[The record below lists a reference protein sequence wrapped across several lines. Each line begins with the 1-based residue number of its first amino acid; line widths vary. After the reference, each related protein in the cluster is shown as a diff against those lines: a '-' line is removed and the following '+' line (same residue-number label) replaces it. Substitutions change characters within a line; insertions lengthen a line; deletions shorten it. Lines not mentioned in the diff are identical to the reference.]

1 MRMLS
6 ASRLAGWRGG
16 TDIYTSAYQIV
27 MTLSLLSMPG
37 NVSV

>member
-16 TDIYTSAYQIV
+16 TDIYIDQCIRS
-27 MTLSLLSMPG
+27 
-37 NVSV
+37 